1 MRGRTFKIAVTPM
14 PASHQ
19 LPSALGL
26 ESHSGWAVLVALAGP
41 PADPALILRER
52 LELADPKDGR
62 AKQPFHAA
70 EDMPFPK
77 AKAFLAAAT
86 SDAGRRAGNEL
97 GRVLG
102 GMEKAGW
109 KPARCAVLL
118 SSGRPLPGLESVLA
132 SHALIHAAE
141 GDHFRRA
148 LADAAESRG
157 LEVVRIPR
165 KELPEKAAGFLR
177 LTAETLR
184 ARVAALGK
192 TAGPPWGQDQKLAA
206 LAAWACLGTA
216 RIGI

>member
-1 MRGRTFKIAVTPM
+1 MAAKR
-14 PASHQ
+14 S
-19 LPSALGL
+19 LSSALGL

-41 PADPALILRER
+41 AADPALILRDR
-52 LELADPKDGR
+52 VELADPEDGT

-77 AKAFLAAAT
+77 AKAFLAAAAA
-86 SDAGRRAGNEL
+86 DAGRRARKEL
-97 GRVLG
+97 GRVLA

-118 SSGRPLPGLESVLA
+118 SSGRALPRLESVLA

-141 GDHFRRA
+141 GDHFRQA
-148 LADAAESRG
+148 LADAAELRG
-157 LEVVRIPR
+157 LEVLRIPR
-165 KELPEKAAGFLR
+165 KELPEKASGALR
-177 LTAETLR
+177 VSAESLR

-216 RIGI
+216 RIRA

>member
-1 MRGRTFKIAVTPM
+1 MTLKIAR
-14 PASHQ
+14 Q

-26 ESHSGWAVLVALAGP
+26 ESHSGWAVLVALSGP
-41 PADPALILRER
+41 VGEPALILRDR
-52 LELADPKDGR
+52 LELADPKDGG

-77 AKAFLAAAT
+77 AKAFLAAAAG
-86 SDAGRRAGNEL
+86 DARRRARKEL
-97 GRVLG
+97 GGVLE

-118 SSGRPLPGLESVLA
+118 SSGRALPGLESVLA

-141 GDHFRRA
+141 GDHFRQA
-148 LADAAESRG
+148 LAEAAEFRG

-165 KELPEKAAGFLR
+165 KELPEKASGALS
-177 LTAETLR
+177 ASPESLR

-192 TAGPPWGQDQKLAA
+192 TAGPPWSQDQKLAA
-206 LAAWACLGTA
+206 LAAWACLGKLG
-216 RIGI
+216 R